1 LTVELA
7 VGTEPDSESSWSYG
21 ILERVR
27 RYVDL
32 TRADFVRLLAAGPTD
47 AGAACARAV
56 RGGAT
61 FRVHQDTVTRQG
73 ALRIYALRAQTMQ
86 LERKPGIGVDEALKN
101 LADSQF
107 EQLRIAA
114 VSDTYQYVVFMDPDC
129 HVVVACLGIDVTGD
143 LPFAR

>member
-1 LTVELA
+1 LTPEWA
-7 VGTEPDSESSWSYG
+7 VGTVTDSRSSRSYG

-47 AGAACARAV
+47 ACAACARAV
-56 RGGAT
+56 RHGAA

-86 LERKPGIGVDEALKN
+86 LERKPGIGVEEALKH
-101 LADSQF
+101 LADSRF
-107 EQLRIAA
+107 ERLRLAA
-114 VSDTYQYVVFMDPDC
+114 VSDAAQFVVFMDPEC